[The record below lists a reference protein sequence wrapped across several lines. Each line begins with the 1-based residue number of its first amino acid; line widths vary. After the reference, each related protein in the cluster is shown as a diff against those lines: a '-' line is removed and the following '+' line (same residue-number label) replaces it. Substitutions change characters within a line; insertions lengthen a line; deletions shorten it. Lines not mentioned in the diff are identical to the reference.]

1 MSSDYIYLS
10 AEGLAKLKAELHEL
24 RTVKRPKVVD
34 DISRAREHGDLS
46 ENAEY
51 HAAKEA
57 QTHIERKIAELEFEL
72 SRSQVAKD
80 RDFDPDTAVLLS
92 SVKVKD
98 LEDGEE
104 TVFHLVSQPEADIM
118 ANKISVD
125 SPVGRAMIGH
135 KSGDT
140 VTVETP
146 GGKIEYKI
154 LEILPSD

>member
-1 MSSDYIYLS
+1 MSGDYIYLS

-24 RTVKRPKVVD
+24 RTVQRPQVVD

-57 QTHIERKIAELEFEL
+57 QTHIERKISELEFEL

-80 RDFDPDTAVLLS
+80 MDFDPDTAVLLT

-104 TVFHLVSQPEADIM
+104 IVYHLVSQPEADVLES
-118 ANKISVD
+118 KISVD
-125 SPVGRAMIGH
+125 SPVGKAMIGR
-135 KSGDT
+135 KTGDR
-140 VTVETP
+140 VMVETP
-146 GGKIEYKI
+146 GGQIEYEI
-154 LEILPSD
+154 LEIVPSS